1 MSALHNS
8 LLPFF
13 AAHAPFDRFERA
25 HLEWL
30 VDRLALN
37 YYARGEILAEPAQGQ
52 AQRFF
57 IIKQGC
63 VQGGRQDGGQEV
75 VIELHEGETFPVGAL
90 LAGRAVTSVYR
101 AAEDVFCFELSAAD
115 FAELLAMSAVFKDF
129 CTRRIAALFEQSNQ
143 AMQAQL
149 AQTATEQ
156 QSLSSSLAD
165 VLRRAPVTCAPETPL
180 REVLTTMRELHVGS
194 MVVVDGGNRP
204 IGIFTL
210 HDLLGRVVLSGVSI
224 EQPISVVMSRDP
236 VSLPPTALAYEA
248 AMVMARAG
256 FRHVLVTEPDGA
268 LRGILS
274 ERDLFSL
281 QRVGLRQLSGAL
293 RQADNIE
300 VLVALSKDI
309 RALTRNMMAQG
320 VAADQLTLFL
330 STLNDLLAER
340 VIALETAAAGLDQG
354 PLSDGV
360 CWLVMGS
367 GGRFEQ
373 TLNTDQDNAL
383 LFNVPEGMTA
393 DAVRAQ
399 LLPLA
404 TRVNHALARCGF
416 PLCKG
421 EIMASNPQWCLSMQE
436 WQQVFDRW
444 IDRGSPDAL
453 MHASIFFDF
462 RALAG
467 ERRLADELR
476 KWLAQLA
483 RGNVRFLHQMAANA
497 LRNRPPLGV
506 VRDFVLNDAKRLD
519 LKING
524 LTPFVDAARIFSLA
538 SGDAQTSTLQRLRQG
553 AAALKVPSADVE
565 AWIKAF
571 LFIQMLRLR
580 HHYEEIARMGESAM
594 DQLDNLIDPAQLNEL
609 DRRILKEAFRQA
621 RKVQNKLALDYQL

>member
-13 AAHAPFDRFERA
+13 AAHAPFDRFERS

-37 YYARGEILAEPAQGQ
+37 YYARGEVLAEPSQGQ

-63 VQGGRQDGGQEV
+63 VQGGRQDAAQEA

-90 LAGRAVTSVYR
+90 LARRAVTSTYR
-101 AAEDVFCFELSAAD
+101 AVEDVFCFELSAQD
-115 FAELLAMSAVFKDF
+115 FRELLDMSAVFKDF
-129 CTRRIAALFEQSNQ
+129 CTRRIAALFEQSSQ

-165 VLRRAPVTCAPETPL
+165 ILRRAPVTCAPETPL

-194 MVVVDGGNRP
+194 MIIVDGGNRP
-204 IGIFTL
+204 LGIFTL

-224 EQPISVVMSRDP
+224 EQPISAVMSRDP

-256 FRHVLVTEPDGA
+256 FRHVLVTEPDGV

-309 RALTRNMMAQG
+309 RALTRNMMAHG

-354 PLSDGV
+354 PLSEGV

-367 GGRFEQ
+367 GGRLEQ

-383 LFNVPEGMTA
+383 LFKVPEGMTA
-393 DAVRAQ
+393 DDVRAQ

-436 WQQVFDRW
+436 WKQIFSKW
-444 IDRGSPDAL
+444 IMHGTPEAL
-453 MHASIFFDF
+453 LHASIFFDF
-462 RALAG
+462 RALCG
-467 ERRLADELR
+467 SRILAEDLR
-476 KWLAQLA
+476 GWLVRVAA
-483 RGNVRFLHQMAANA
+483 DNSRFLHQMAENA
-497 LRNRPPLGV
+497 LHNRPPLGV
-506 VRDFVLNDAKRLD
+506 VRDFVVGKKRTID
-519 LKING
+519 LKVNG
-524 LTPFVDAARIFSLA
+524 ITPFVDAARIFGLA
-538 SGDAQTSTLQRLRQG
+538 AGISQTSTIQRLRLSG
-553 AAALKVPSADVE
+553 EKLKIHASE
-565 AWIKAF
+565 IQAWIDAL

-580 HHYEEIARMGESAM
+580 RHHESIEHGIGLEE
-594 DQLDNLIDPAQLNEL
+594 LDNQIDPDTLNEL

-621 RKVQNKLALDYQL
+621 RKLQARLALEYHL

>member
-1 MSALHNS
+1 MSAIQNS
-8 LLPFF
+8 LMPFF
-13 AAHAPFDRFERA
+13 AAHAPFDRFERT
-25 HLEWL
+25 HLQWL
-30 VDRLALN
+30 MERLALN
-37 YYARGEILAEPAQGQ
+37 YYARGEVLAEPAQGQ

-63 VQGGRQDGGQEV
+63 VKGGRHHDDQAV
-75 VIELHEGETFPVGAL
+75 FELHEGETFPLGAL
-90 LAGRAVTSVYR
+90 LAGRAVTSTYR
-101 AAEDVFCFELSAAD
+101 AAEDVFCFELGAAD
-115 FAELLAMSAVFKDF
+115 FRELLEMSPVFKDF
-129 CTRRIAALFEQSNQ
+129 CTRRIAALFDQSNL

-149 AQTATEQ
+149 AQSATEQ
-156 QSLSSSLAD
+156 QSLSSPLSGI
-165 VLRRAPVTCAPETPL
+165 LRRAPVTCTPETPL

-194 MVVVDGGNRP
+194 MIAVDAANRP
-204 IGIFTL
+204 VGIFTL
-210 HDLLGRVVLSGVSI
+210 HDLLGRVVLSGVSTDR
-224 EQPISVVMSRDP
+224 PIAEVMSRDP
-236 VSLPPTALAYEA
+236 VSLPPEALAYEA

-256 FRHVLVTEPDGA
+256 FRHVLVTEADGT

-274 ERDLFSL
+274 ERDLFAL

-293 RQADNIE
+293 RQAESIE

-340 VIALETAAAGLDQG
+340 VIELESLAAGLDQG
-354 PLSDGV
+354 PLQGQV

-383 LFNVPEGMTA
+383 LFNVPEGLTA
-393 DAVRAQ
+393 EAVRAQ
-399 LLPLA
+399 LLPVAL
-404 TRVNHALARCGF
+404 RVNHALARCGF

-436 WQQVFDRW
+436 WRQVFDRW

-467 ERRLADELR
+467 ERKLAEELR
-476 KWLAQLA
+476 NWLAKLA

-497 LRNRPPLGV
+497 LRNRPPLGM

-538 SGDAQTSTLQRLRQG
+538 SGTTQTSTLQRLRQG
-553 AAALKVPSADVE
+553 AVALKVPGTDVE

-580 HHYEEIARMGESAM
+580 HHYEEIARLGEAAG
-594 DQLDNLIDPAQLNEL
+594 DQLDNLIDPAHLNEL

-621 RKVQNKLALDYQL
+621 RKVQSKLALDYQL